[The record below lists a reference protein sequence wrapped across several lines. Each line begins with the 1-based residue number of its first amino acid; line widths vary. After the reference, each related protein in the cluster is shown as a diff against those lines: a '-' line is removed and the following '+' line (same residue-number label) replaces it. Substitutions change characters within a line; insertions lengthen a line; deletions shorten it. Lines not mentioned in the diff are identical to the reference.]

1 MTMKKIFYNFIIL
14 LTLPLTAMAQHGRIA
29 EIWTQPAV
37 YKADEPVSWFFDVTG
52 TELEGLTEGV
62 YMWTWYP
69 TEPDINNWSNS
80 SEFAALTHVEG
91 NIWRFDLTPTDYY
104 SVQASTVTAFYG
116 LLKNKDGSKQTDAFA
131 PDQDPPNDISL
142 YSLSTIK
149 GTALLDYYPKTFA
162 TNRPLSILINAN
174 NTWSGCETTPV
185 QGDLAN
191 ASNVHMHGGVNLWDI
206 VVENNAANLD
216 KTELDPLG
224 DGIYRMDL
232 ILDDYFA
239 LPEGY
244 SLNNINMVFADDTWS
259 HMGKDVSCADFMITL
274 TEEPVA
280 ELTFFPQKISRKD
293 ILVIIRS
300 DNESYV
306 TSLTYT
312 ITAGTAVLTGSF
324 EGKSS
329 EMSAFI
335 DLATG
340 LKGLNP
346 AKINVVI
353 KDNTG
358 RVITD
363 TDIPL
368 VTLQ

>member
-1 MTMKKIFYNFIIL
+1 MKKIICAFLIIW
-14 LTLPLTAMAQHGRIA
+14 TLPFAAFAAGRIA

-52 TELEGLTEGV
+52 TDLEGLTTGV
-62 YMWTWYP
+62 YMWTWFP
-69 TEPDINNWSNS
+69 SEPDKDHWANS
-80 SEFAALTHVEG
+80 SEFAALTYVEG
-91 NIWRFDLTPTDYY
+91 NIWRFDLTPTEYY
-104 SVQASTVTAFYG
+104 GVEASSITAFYG
-116 LLKNKDGSKQTDAFA
+116 LLKNKDGSKSTDAFA
-131 PDQDPPNDISL
+131 PDQDPPNDIRM
-142 YSLSTIK
+142 YSLSTIQ
-149 GTALLDYYPKTFA
+149 GPALIDYYPKVFT
-162 TNRPLSILINAN
+162 TDRPLSILINAH
-174 NTWSGCETTPV
+174 NTWSGCETTAV

-216 KTELDPLG
+216 KTELASLG
-224 DGIYRMDL
+224 DGVYRMDL

-239 LPEGY
+239 LPDGY
-244 SLNNINMVFADDTWS
+244 DLKNINMVFADDTWS
-259 HMGKDVSCADFMITL
+259 HMGKDQSCADFMISM
-274 TEEPVA
+274 TEEPIA
-280 ELTFFPQKISRKD
+280 ELKFFPQKISRKD
-293 ILVIIRS
+293 ILVISRKN
-300 DNESYV
+300 NESYV

-312 ITAGTAVLTGSF
+312 ITAETAVLTGSF
-324 EGKSS
+324 EGDAEEFK
-329 EMSAFI
+329 AYI
-335 DLATG
+335 DLVTG

-368 VTLQ
+368 VVLQ